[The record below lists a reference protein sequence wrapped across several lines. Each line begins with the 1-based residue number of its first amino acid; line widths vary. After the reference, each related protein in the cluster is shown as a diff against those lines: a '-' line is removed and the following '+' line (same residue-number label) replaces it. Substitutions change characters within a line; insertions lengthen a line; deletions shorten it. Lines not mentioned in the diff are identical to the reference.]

1 MNDAIHD
8 QLVQTLLAA
17 GGLHNPE
24 ENAPIIS
31 NAILAFALGN
41 IIDQMLMVLPDDLDL
56 FRMLRAAGRKDA
68 DKAKVLAAHFLPAR
82 ERLTAI
88 RDNLPSE
95 PVY

>member
-1 MNDAIHD
+1 MNNDIHD
-8 QLVQTLLAA
+8 RLVHTLLSAV
-17 GGLHNPE
+17 GLHNPE

-41 IIDQMLMVLPDDLDL
+41 IIDEMLMILPDDLDL
-56 FRMLRAAGRKDA
+56 FRMLRAAGRKDS
-68 DKAKVLAAHFLPAR
+68 DKAKALASHFLPAR